1 MVAFIKKTTEWG
13 TLSKHVDTVMNHA
26 KNQGAESFGALGTC
40 WGSYPVVKMS
50 GAGLIKCGVR
60 QSSQT
65 ITIPRNENVS
75 PSTLNGE
82 SSEKNKKKRG
92 IFTERVFRRK
102 KSIAKHMPEN
112 WHIFW
117 FKVACISTHI
127 DICHLYL
134 NDTYLYL

>member
-65 ITIPRNENVS
+65 IIIIRNGKVN
-75 PSTLNGE
+75 PLTLFYE
-82 SSEKNKKKRG
+82 
-92 IFTERVFRRK
+92 
-102 KSIAKHMPEN
+102 P
-112 WHIFW
+112 
-117 FKVACISTHI
+117 
-127 DICHLYL
+127 
-134 NDTYLYL
+134 